1 MPPRLPLAQAVRSCR
16 ASLTT
21 ATTTPIISSTPSITT
36 LLGALSLQTRR
47 QASILANLRDNPGA
61 YNKRKRVGRGPS
73 SGYGKTAGRG
83 QKGRKARGAVN
94 PWFQGGQ
101 TSLLG
106 VWGRKG
112 FVNHRAE
119 DLAEVNLDRL
129 QAWIDSGRIDATQ
142 QITPREMVRSGLAAR
157 GKDGIKII
165 ARGSE
170 KLKTPIDI
178 VASRVS
184 ASAIDAI
191 EALGGKVQTRYYT
204 KQTIQRLVRGEMVHT
219 TEPLPV
225 GAEHVE
231 RILTERRSQTKHMY
245 RMPDPTSR
253 WDIEY
258 YRDPA
263 HRGYLSYQ
271 LAPGDS
277 PSLFFKVPKTF
288 APKVDQAEGA
298 QKKKK
303 DLGDNKMW

>member
-1 MPPRLPLAQAVRSCR
+1 MPPRLPLAQAARSCR
-16 ASLTT
+16 ATLTT
-21 ATTTPIISSTPSITT
+21 ATTTPIISSAPSITT
-36 LLGALSLQTRR
+36 LLSALSLQTRR
-47 QASILANLRDNPGA
+47 QASILSNLRDNPGA

-184 ASAIDAI
+184 ASAIEAI

-231 RILTERRSQTKHMY
+231 RILTERKGQTKHMY

-288 APKVDQAEGA
+288 APKVDKEEGE